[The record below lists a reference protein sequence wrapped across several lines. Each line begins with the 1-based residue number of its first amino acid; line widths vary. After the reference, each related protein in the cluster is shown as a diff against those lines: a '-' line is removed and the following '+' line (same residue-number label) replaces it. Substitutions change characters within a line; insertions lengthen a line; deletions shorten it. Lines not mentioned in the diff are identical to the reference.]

1 MERLQGAMPRGRVSQ
16 GLAAATGSF
25 SMFAVNRYL
34 DPAIAS
40 ASMYFIPTF
49 TLITLVVFGELEER
63 IREGWSDYRE
73 RTDVNKFVVDC
84 DEFLKDE
91 NLDDA
96 QKEDLIAKKNQARMS
111 VIDNKFHKI
120 TRHGSSGKKIKAKT
134 TRRVNPKAADE

>member
-1 MERLQGAMPRGRVSQ
+1 MPRGRVSQ

-25 SMFAVNRYL
+25 GMFAVNRYL

-111 VIDNKFHKI
+111 VIDNKFHKL

-134 TRRVNPKAADE
+134 TRRVNPKASDE

>member
-1 MERLQGAMPRGRVSQ
+1 MELNQGAISRGKVSQ

-25 SMFAVNRYL
+25 SMLAVNRYF

-49 TLITLVVFGELEER
+49 TLITLVVFGELEDR
-63 IREGWSDYRE
+63 IREAWSEYRE

-96 QKEDLIAKKNQARMS
+96 QKEDVIAKKNQARMS
-111 VIDNKFHKI
+111 VIDNRFQKL
-120 TRHGSSGKKIKAKT
+120 TRHTATGKKVKPKT
-134 TRRVNPKAADE
+134 TRRVNPKTPDE